1 MKGIEGSTLGR
12 YELRHRIA
20 QGGMSEVY
28 LGYDRRV
35 KRRVAIKVLNG
46 SDEPFVRRFE
56 REALA
61 IGTLSHNHILPLYDF
76 GEQRPWYYL
85 VMPYIDGGTLRDYLL
100 KRNLLTIEEAGNFLD
115 QIAAALQHA
124 HDYGVV
130 HRDVKPSNILLRSD
144 GYAYLADFGLAKAKM
159 EVDCLSHGVTMVGTP
174 EYMAPELSN
183 GANDHR
189 SDIYSLGIIL
199 YQMLTGRLPFMA
211 DSPVA
216 VTLKHLQI
224 QPTPPTRINNTIPA
238 SIETV
243 MLKALAKDPGDRY
256 QQARLLAADYRK
268 ALRAVQEHQHD
279 NNHTRPDEVEERYP
293 VHSLGAIPVPTA
305 VSDLHPSQADTL
317 FQQFPPGKK
326 QRSLLPSW
334 FWLGNKR
341 PVSSLH
347 ILLFSLL
354 ILVIIIPSVLLYYSP
369 QQPASEKKTGNT
381 PTTHVQQQETIQAQQ
396 QATLAAQAHVQA
408 TAGITSTLGAGKV
421 LYNSD
426 LVSPSSGWLNDGYQ
440 CFFRSD
446 GYHVAASVHTAGWCY
461 YGQQIFSN
469 MFVTVQ
475 VQLLRGDIYGLVF
488 RLRPNS
494 KDFYVLELNNQGEY
508 RLIRAHGSDPSLWLT
523 LIDWTRSRAITSGYG
538 RTNTILV
545 VAKGGQINVYINKQL
560 VIPGFTDTTYLS
572 GFIGFFVGDDNLGGT
587 EAVFSNVWVFQK

>member
-1 MKGIEGSTLGR
+1 MKGREGSTLGR

-35 KRRVAIKVLNG
+35 KRRVAIKVLY
-46 SDEPFVRRFE
+46 STDEPFVRHFE

-61 IGTLSHNHILPLYDF
+61 IGTLAHNHILPLYDF

-100 KRNLLTIEEAGNFLD
+100 KRNILTIEEAGNFLD

-124 HDYGVV
+124 HDCGVV
-130 HRDVKPSNILLRSD
+130 HRDVKPSNILLRAD
-144 GYAYLADFGLAKAKM
+144 GYAYLADFGLAKAKL
-159 EVDCLSHGVTMVGTP
+159 EVDCLNYSGTMVGTP

-224 QPTPPTRINNTIPA
+224 QPTSPIQINNTIPT
-238 SIETV
+238 SIEAV

-256 QQARLLAADYRK
+256 QQARIFAADYKK
-268 ALRAVQEHQHD
+268 ALQAVQGHQTNSNYPHLD
-279 NNHTRPDEVEERYP
+279 DEERYP
-293 VHSLGAIPVPTA
+293 VHTLGAIPIPA
-305 VSDLHPSQADTL
+305 AASDLHPSQEDTL

-326 QRSLLPSW
+326 PRTLSPSW
-334 FWLGNKR
+334 LTQGKKQ
-341 PVSSLH
+341 PISPLH

-354 ILVIIIPSVLLYYSP
+354 ILVVIIPCLLFYYTP
-369 QQPASEKKTGNT
+369 QHPAHIKK
-381 PTTHVQQQETIQAQQ
+381 PPPIIHAQQQATIQAQQ
-396 QATLAAQAHVQA
+396 QAALAAQARVQA
-408 TAGITSTLGAGKV
+408 TAGITSALGASKV

-426 LVSPSSGWLNDGYQ
+426 MVAPGYGWLNDGYQ
-440 CFFRSD
+440 CFFRSN
-446 GYHVAASVHTAGWCY
+446 GYHVAASVHSAAWCY
-461 YGQQIFSN
+461 YNQQIFSN
-469 MFVTVQ
+469 VFITVQ
-475 VQLLRGDIYGLVF
+475 MQLLRGDIYGLVF
-488 RLRPNS
+488 RLRPGS
-494 KDFYVLELNNQGEY
+494 KDFYALELNSLGEY
-508 RLIRAHGSDPSLWLT
+508 RLVRAYGSNPSLWLT
-523 LIDWTRSRAITSGYG
+523 LIDWTGSRAIISGYG
-538 RTNTILV
+538 HPNTLLV
-545 VAKGGQINVYINKQL
+545 VAESGQINVYINKQL

-572 GFIGFFVGDDNLGGT
+572 GFIGFLVGSDNLGGT
-587 EAVFSNVWVFQK
+587 EAVFNNVWVFKK